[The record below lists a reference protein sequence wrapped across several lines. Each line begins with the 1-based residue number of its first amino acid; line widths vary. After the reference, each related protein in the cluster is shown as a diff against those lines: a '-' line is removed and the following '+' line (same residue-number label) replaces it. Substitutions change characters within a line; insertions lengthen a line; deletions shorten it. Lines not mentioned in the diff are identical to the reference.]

1 MVWIPLLDPF
11 LKAGIGIVIFLG
23 IPRFERQT
31 TGVPLTIGW
40 QAPHVE
46 LPPSFTAGVPRSKLH
61 PRCTAGPCAPNLTQ
75 LAPCTRTTS
84 TTYRG
89 RRSLGGI
96 WWSLGA
102 KTSGNWTWK
111 LMKPCKK
118 WVKIKSF
125 FSKDGNLN
133 LSHPSWC
140 FLHACF
146 FFFPVLPLL
155 PVWFFSSLPVWWP
168 FSLYTVSPYLLLKQ
182 KHQHILD
189 SFTDWLY
196 QKKLDPPRYECIDLK
211 IHLYIDRPNRSY
223 I

>member
-1 MVWIPLLDPF
+1 M
-11 LKAGIGIVIFLG
+11 
-23 IPRFERQT
+23 
-31 TGVPLTIGW
+31 LTN
-40 QAPHVE
+40 
-46 LPPSFTAGVPRSKLH
+46 PPSFTAGVPRSKLH
-61 PRCTAGPCAPNLTQ
+61 PRCNAGPCAPNLTQ

-111 LMKPCKK
+111 THETLQKVSGNKELLFQRWQFKFESSQLMFSPC
-118 WVKIKSF
+118 
-125 FSKDGNLN
+125 
-133 LSHPSWC
+133 HT
-140 FLHACF
+140 CF
-146 FFFPVLPLL
+146 FFFPVLLLL
-155 PVWFFSSLPVWWP
+155 PVWIFSSLPVWSP

-196 QKKLDPPRYECIDLK
+196 QK
-211 IHLYIDRPNRSY
+211 
-223 I
+223 